1 MASDIFKRFE
11 VTNEDY
17 LLLEKNF
24 DKLCKFVAWRLKQ
37 SNARN
42 NCTDELDDFI
52 QDMRIAVLYAGAYY
66 KRQTYIEE
74 CLTLLAKHLKD
85 RFLRLMLMELISR
98 WENKGKSGEERE
110 RFDVYHEEILEN
122 LVKENI
128 PDKIRPSRKRPLVI
142 DKRFPIYCKNIIW
155 NKKKAVGRKI
165 TKERSLRG
173 GLVSLTQFAYIG
185 GNSDN
190 SDDTW

>member
-11 VTNEDY
+11 ITTEDY
-17 LLLEKNF
+17 KLLEKKF
-24 DKLCKFVAWRLKQ
+24 DSLCKFVAWRLKQ

-42 NCTDELDDFI
+42 NCTDDLDDFI
-52 QDMRIAVLYAGAYY
+52 QEMRLAVLYAGAYY

-74 CLTLLAKHLKD
+74 CLVLLKKNLTDHFLKLILD
-85 RFLRLMLMELISR
+85 ELVSR
-98 WENKGKSGEERE
+98 WRSRSKSGDERK

-128 PDKIRPSRKRPLVI
+128 PEKIRPSRKRPLNI
-142 DKRFPIYCKNIIW
+142 DQRFPIYCKNIIW

-173 GLVSLTQFAYIG
+173 GLVSLGQYEYISSMG
-185 GNSDN
+185 DEEFC
-190 SDDTW
+190 